1 MNSLTLYQ
9 PGDSLFHRC
18 DSRTKLALIVSFA
31 ICAFLFFNPIVPFAL
46 AVTGFVMNII
56 ATGRYAWTN
65 ALTKVFVII
74 IVFFLIIHGFVNPLG
89 KTPAHFFGFPISIP
103 YFGSYSLE
111 GAYYGLTFGFRVAAV
126 ALIALLYV
134 STTHP
139 TEVVRGLVN
148 LGIPYSFGFMILMSL
163 QLIPI
168 SNREAKTIISA
179 QRARGLV
186 ERTLW
191 DRIKGLLPLFVPLV
205 VSSLERM
212 ETMAMALEAR
222 AFGSKPKPTP
232 LYEVNFSTKDI
243 VLICLA
249 FALLLLGIVVR
260 IRFGSLDW
268 MGQLQNWANIFW
280 PTVKGG
286 W

>member
-1 MNSLTLYQ
+1 MNGLTLYQ

-31 ICAFLFFNPIVPFAL
+31 VCAFLFFNPIVPFAL
-46 AVTGFVMNII
+46 ALTGFIMNVI
-56 ATGRYAWTN
+56 ATGRYALTN
-65 ALTKVFVII
+65 TLTKVFIII

-89 KTPAHFFGFPISIP
+89 ETPAQFFGHSLSLP
-103 YFGSYSLE
+103 YFGTYFLE

-222 AFGSKPKPTP
+222 AFGSKAKPTP
-232 LYEVNFSTKDI
+232 LYEVNFSAKDI
-243 VLICLA
+243 VLLCFA
-249 FALLLLGIVVR
+249 FALLILGIVMR
-260 IRFGSLDW
+260 IKFGSLDW
-268 MGQLQNWANIFW
+268 IGHLQNWSSIFW
-280 PTVKGG
+280 PAVKGG

>member
-1 MNSLTLYQ
+1 MNGTTLYQ

-18 DSRTKLALIVSFA
+18 DSRTKLVLIVSFA
-31 ICAFLFFNPIVPFAL
+31 ICAFMFFNPIVPFVLAL
-46 AVTGFVMNII
+46 TGFIMNVI
-56 ATGRYAWTN
+56 ANGRYAWTN
-65 ALTKVFVII
+65 TLTKVFMII

-89 KTPAHFFGFPISIP
+89 KTPAQFLGHSISLP
-103 YFGSYSLE
+103 YFGTYSLE

-148 LGIPYSFGFMILMSL
+148 LGIPYSFGFMLLMSL

-168 SNREAKTIISA
+168 SNREARTIISA
-179 QRARGLV
+179 QRARGLI

-191 DRIKGLLPLFVPLV
+191 DKVKGLLPLFVPLV

-222 AFGSKPKPTP
+222 AFGSKAKPTP
-232 LYEVNFSTKDI
+232 LYDVNFSMKDVVLLCFAF
-243 VLICLA
+243 VLIILC
-249 FALLLLGIVVR
+249 VVFR
-260 IRFGSLDW
+260 IKFGNLNW
-268 MGQLQNWANIFW
+268 INNLQNWFSIFW
-280 PTVKGG
+280 PAINGG